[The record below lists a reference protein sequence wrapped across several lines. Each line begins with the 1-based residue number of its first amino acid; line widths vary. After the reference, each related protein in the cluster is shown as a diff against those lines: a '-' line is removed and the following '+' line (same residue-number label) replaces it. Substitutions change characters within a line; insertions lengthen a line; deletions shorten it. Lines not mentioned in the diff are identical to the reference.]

1 MEAQPTDPMVSK
13 EGCGKEVLELCVLN
27 FGLILFAFW
36 FVCVCVCLFYTIHIW
51 KWSECKIYKQVNTCI
66 RDVLSFSNNGVEQ
79 QKKRL
84 EVLTLFKLC
93 VGQDGV
99 TFIYLCTPNF

>member
-36 FVCVCVCLFYTIHIW
+36 FVCVCVFILYYTYL
-51 KWSECKIYKQVNTCI
+51 K
-66 RDVLSFSNNGVEQ
+66 VE
-79 QKKRL
+79 
-84 EVLTLFKLC
+84 
-93 VGQDGV
+93 
-99 TFIYLCTPNF
+99 

>member
-36 FVCVCVCLFYTIHIW
+36 FVCVCVFILYYTYLKVEW
-51 KWSECKIYKQVNTCI
+51 VQNVQASEYM
-66 RDVLSFSNNGVEQ
+66 
-79 QKKRL
+79 
-84 EVLTLFKLC
+84 
-93 VGQDGV
+93 
-99 TFIYLCTPNF
+99 Y